1 MTAASVIEGKRE
13 TEIQRKNG
21 VVVYLFCLLFPLF
34 VVVVVVVA
42 GTVVVVVA
50 DTVIFFPFFLL
61 LLLSSSTSLFFHL
74 DISMVNQDTARSC
87 VLQKF

>member
-34 VVVVVVVA
+34 VVVAV
-42 GTVVVVVA
+42 VVVVVA
-50 DTVIFFPFFLL
+50 DTVIFFPFFIL